1 VLIARL
7 DSGHVLAH
15 CKTCEQLADQ
25 PAGHFDLVA
34 PWPADVARAVAA
46 QQWRG
51 GEPAPGFDTALR
63 DQAHQRVVGFHRRR
77 LVR

>member
-1 VLIARL
+1 MCWRTARPA
-7 DSGHVLAH
+7 SSWP
-15 CKTCEQLADQ
+15 TST
-25 PAGHFDLVA
+25 AGHFDLVA